1 MRARLTN
8 YEFRAYL
15 KRTGVFWLHLRTHVL
30 FETNTSFS
38 VPAYLRN
45 ITGTLR
51 LHGGSSFEIDGV
63 GVEEAASTKY
73 DGQTKVHWVLLTI
86 PTQLVALSVCLA
98 DLTLCFHFN
107 FHGADI
113 VANVEHLALIRP
125 IRQTRASRRHPT
137 SSHALQS

>member
-15 KRTGVFWLHLRTHVL
+15 KGTGVFWLHLRTHVL

-51 LHGGSSFEIDGV
+51 LHDGGSFAIDGV
-63 GVEEAASTKY
+63 GIDEAASMKY

-86 PTQLVALSVCLA
+86 PTELVSLSVCLA
-98 DLTLCFHFN
+98 DLTLGFHFN

-113 VANVEHLALIRP
+113 VAAVEHLALIRP
-125 IRQTRASRRHPT
+125 IRRTRKSRRHPN
-137 SSHALQS
+137 SRALQS